1 MHISIFSIELK
12 KIGVEDVTLSL
23 KTGGSLIYFLSITT
37 LVTVNVWKS
46 NVKDEVVRIKQETQ
60 SRQQSTEES
69 TDFH

>member
-46 NVKDEVVRIKQETQ
+46 SVKDEVVRIKQETQ

>member
-46 NVKDEVVRIKQETQ
+46 NVKDEVVRIKKETQ